1 MDVGVP
7 LHLVDLMI
15 VKDLMRTRPSFL
27 SGMARVL
34 DLGGTLDEYELDL
47 SDVPGTQSDAAAFA
61 TDRAALRGDLFRA
74 YSALRQQVATGASI
88 GGEES

>member
-1 MDVGVP
+1 
-7 LHLVDLMI
+7 MI

-34 DLGGTLDEYELDL
+34 DLGGTLDEYDLDL
-47 SDVPGTQSDAAAFA
+47 SDVLAPQSDAAAFA
-61 TDRAALRGDLFRA
+61 TDRAALRDDLFRA
-74 YSALRQQVATGASI
+74 YSTLRQQVATGASI